1 MTFPLDD
8 YCHFMDMKQV
18 LCILCNTVMLRVLT
32 VAKSVIVEALLYRR
46 RSAGAKKPTE
56 RRGSLLVIIII
67 IIIIISNGNGITNSL
82 YHMIFVYICSCIFL

>member
-18 LCILCNTVMLRVLT
+18 LYILCNTVMLHVLT

-46 RSAGAKKPTE
+46 RSAGAEKPTE
-56 RRGSLLVIIII
+56 KRGSLLVIIII
-67 IIIIISNGNGITNSL
+67 IISNGTGITNSL